1 MYCIYYI
8 HAESEIY
15 CRSKRISALETRK
28 HGDWCNILKKYT
40 DIQYII
46 SLYTVHN
53 DAAFLVQFASGI
65 EINAWFLGGCI
76 ISKFPKM
83 AYIISYALP
92 SKTLPNILHQEKC
105 TKCTKMS

>member
-1 MYCIYYI
+1 M
-8 HAESEIY
+8 
-15 CRSKRISALETRK
+15 TRLF
-28 HGDWCNILKKYT
+28 WCS
-40 DIQYII
+40 
-46 SLYTVHN
+46 SLQV
-53 DAAFLVQFASGI
+53 

-105 TKCTKMS
+105 KKCTKMS